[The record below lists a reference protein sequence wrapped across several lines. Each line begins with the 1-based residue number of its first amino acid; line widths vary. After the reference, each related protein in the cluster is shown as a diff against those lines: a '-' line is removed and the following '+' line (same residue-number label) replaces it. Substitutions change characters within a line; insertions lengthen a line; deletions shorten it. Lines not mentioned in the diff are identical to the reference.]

1 LSCPDTIPAAQLGTD
16 YQRYASAA
24 VPNGKRATASWEY
37 AVAPGVPTGHG
48 LSPRWRR
55 PGNGRMLHVPS
66 PPPTVSRR
74 RVLFGAAVLALLGAT
89 AAACGSSPPPPQVDE
104 LAAQLDRARADS
116 QLATDAA
123 AATPPPPTAQALTAV
138 AAERSAH
145 VQALTDELVRM
156 VGKAAPTTTTT
167 STPAQPAKAPTTQDV
182 IAALRQS
189 ADSAAQLA
197 AKQSGYRAGLL
208 GSIAASCTAAYTVA
222 LVPAGAPQ

>member
-1 LSCPDTIPAAQLGTD
+1 MH
-16 YQRYASAA
+16 SAVWMLIMHA
-24 VPNGKRATASWEY
+24 
-37 AVAPGVPTGHG
+37 
-48 LSPRWRR
+48 LSPRWGRA
-55 PGNGRMLHVPS
+55 GNGRMLHVPCR
-66 PPPTVSRR
+66 PPTVNRR
-74 RVLFGAAVLALLGAT
+74 RVLLGAAAFALLGST
-89 AAACGSSPPPPQVDE
+89 AVACGSSPPPPEVDE

-138 AAERSAH
+138 ASERSAH
-145 VQALTDELVRM
+145 AQVLSDELVRM
-156 VGKAAPTTTTT
+156 VGKDAPTTTAT
-167 STPAQPAKAPTTQDV
+167 STTAQPATAPTTKDV

-189 ADSAAQLA
+189 ADSAGQLA

>member
-1 LSCPDTIPAAQLGTD
+1 MFS
-16 YQRYASAA
+16 
-24 VPNGKRATASWEY
+24 
-37 AVAPGVPTGHG
+37 
-48 LSPRWRR
+48 
-55 PGNGRMLHVPS
+55 VPS

-74 RVLFGAAVLALLGAT
+74 RVLFGAAALALLGGT
-89 AAACGSSPPPPQVDE
+89 LAACGSSPPPPEVDE
-104 LAAQLDRARADS
+104 LATQLDRARSDS

-138 AAERSAH
+138 ASERSAH
-145 VQALTDELVRM
+145 AQALSDELVRM
-156 VGKAAPTTTTT
+156 VGKKAPTTTAT
-167 STPAQPAKAPTTQDV
+167 STTAQPANAPTTKDV

-189 ADSAAQLA
+189 ADTAAQLA